1 VTEPARAAQ
10 SPRLSAVVLCGG
22 ASRRMGRDKAL
33 LPLEGM
39 PLIARVTARVGQAA
53 EPVVLAPGMPGRFAH
68 LGLQEVED
76 DPRGIG
82 PLGGLIGGLEA
93 SPHVLMAAVA
103 VDLPFASPEV
113 LSLLARLRR
122 GEDAVVPVTASGTHP
137 LHAIYAKTALPR
149 LRTAARSRRY
159 ALRTVLDELDV
170 RFVPEQEWAVADPTG
185 RFALNLNRPED
196 LIRLGYPG

>member
-1 VTEPARAAQ
+1 
-10 SPRLSAVVLCGG
+10 
-22 ASRRMGRDKAL
+22 MGKDKAL
-33 LPLEGM
+33 LPFEGI

-53 EPVVLAPGMPGRFAH
+53 EPVVLAPGMLGRFAH
-68 LGLQEVED
+68 LGLEEVED

-82 PLGGLIGGLEA
+82 PLGGLIGALEV

-113 LSLLARLRR
+113 LALLARLRR

-137 LHAIYAKTALPR
+137 LHAIYATSALPH
-149 LRTAARSRRY
+149 LRAAARAQRY
-159 ALRTVLDELDV
+159 ALRAVLDELEV
-170 RFVPEQEWAVADPTG
+170 RLVPEDEWAAADPTG

-196 LIRLGYPG
+196 LTRLGYPG